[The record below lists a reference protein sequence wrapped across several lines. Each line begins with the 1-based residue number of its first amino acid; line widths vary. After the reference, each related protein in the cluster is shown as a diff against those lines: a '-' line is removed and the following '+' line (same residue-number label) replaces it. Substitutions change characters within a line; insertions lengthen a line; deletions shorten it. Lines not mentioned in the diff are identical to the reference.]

1 MNKEYGKND
10 CSIIENEE
18 IDSFGSEANSP
29 TMKGMKSKNQVQPY
43 YKKNTIDT
51 KNSQGVIDF
60 DEDNEAKEITKPIN
74 LHKNLKNKN

>member
-29 TMKGMKSKNQVQPY
+29 TMKGMKSKN
-43 YKKNTIDT
+43 
-51 KNSQGVIDF
+51 
-60 DEDNEAKEITKPIN
+60 
-74 LHKNLKNKN
+74 